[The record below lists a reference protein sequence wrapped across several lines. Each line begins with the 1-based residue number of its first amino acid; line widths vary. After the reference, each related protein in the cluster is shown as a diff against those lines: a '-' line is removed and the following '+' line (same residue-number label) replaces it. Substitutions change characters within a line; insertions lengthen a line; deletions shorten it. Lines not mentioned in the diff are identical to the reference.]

1 MHIADGFLPPL
12 HCLAWTAASAPFVV
26 HGVRRI
32 RQIVD
37 DEPES
42 KLLLAASGAFTF
54 LMSAIKLPSVT
65 GSSSHPTG
73 TGVGAIIFRPPV
85 MAALG
90 TVVLIFQALLLSHGG
105 ITTLGANVF
114 SMAIAGPWMGYLCF
128 RVLRRVHPWIAIFT
142 GVALANLSTYVVTSA
157 QLALAH
163 PDPGSGIVGAFGR
176 FLAIFALT
184 QVPLAVIEGLVGV
197 LLFRALRDWAPE
209 QLRTVFAPAA
219 EQPAAE
225 PEVAGRA

>member
-1 MHIADGFLPPL
+1 M
-12 HCLAWTAASAPFVV
+12 
-26 HGVRRI
+26 
-32 RQIVD
+32 
-37 DEPES
+37 
-42 KLLLAASGAFTF
+42 
-54 LMSAIKLPSVT
+54 
-65 GSSSHPTG
+65 
-73 TGVGAIIFRPPV
+73 
-85 MAALG
+85 
-90 TVVLIFQALLLSHGG
+90 
-105 ITTLGANVF
+105 
-114 SMAIAGPWMGYLCF
+114 
-128 RVLRRVHPWIAIFT
+128 HPWIAIFA